1 LKRIEATPVLGT
13 IFLVQLAGLY
23 VMDWWFHFDPGDAS
37 IRFWPRIVRAAFV
50 IQILVYS
57 ALHARRIAKLRVAK
71 FQLLWLGILIV
82 RFLFHGN
89 FDGEVD
95 MYMVNLAYWVLVL
108 WSAYSLV
115 VDGNLTARQVTIT
128 GAVMTFV
135 VVMRNALF
143 GFAGIWLGN
152 KVEGW
157 SFQDIVFNSAYPLL
171 WFTLMQTVDTDV
183 PLTGPIA
190 LLGAVAIVLTMK
202 RGAFIALL
210 LAALAY
216 GMTYAYI
223 NRKSRGIRRVV
234 AFAGIVVVAIGIPV
248 WLRGG
253 EIAARWTEVEDP
265 NNLGSGRG
273 IFWLIIAQHW
283 LSADVITKFIGFG
296 PHSVFEITGDQYL
309 AAIPA
314 HNDWLN
320 MLHEFGIVGVLALG
334 AVCWALVKGLSPI
347 LRDCP
352 KFAPL
357 FCAALSG
364 ALCITLFDIFSSNSE
379 TSFFSLLIA
388 VPLGMSARARLGR
401 VRQSVPR
408 KSVSKR
414 PFVPGR
420 RAAAQ
425 PSALPET

>member
-1 LKRIEATPVLGT
+1 MKRIEATPILGT

-23 VMDWWFHFDPGDAS
+23 VMDWWFHFEPGDYS
-37 IRFWPRIVRAAFV
+37 IRFWPRIIRAAFV
-50 IQILVYS
+50 MQILVYS
-57 ALHARRIAKLRVAK
+57 ALHARRIAKLRVARIQ
-71 FQLLWLGILIV
+71 FLWLGILTV

-115 VDGNLTARQVTIT
+115 VDGNLTARQVTIA
-128 GAVMTFV
+128 GAVMTLV
-135 VVMRNALF
+135 VVTRNALF

-152 KVEGW
+152 KGEGW
-157 SFQDIVFNSAYPLL
+157 NYADIVFNSAYPLL

-183 PLTGPIA
+183 SLTGPIT
-190 LLGAVAIVLTMK
+190 LLGMVAIVLTMK
-202 RGAFIALL
+202 RGAFVALL

-223 NRKSRGIRRVV
+223 NRRSRGIQRVAAV
-234 AFAGIVVVAIGIPV
+234 AGILVVAIGVSV

-253 EIAARWTEVEDP
+253 EIAARWSEVDDP

-320 MLHEFGIVGVLALG
+320 MLHEFGIVGVLAFCL
-334 AVCWALVKGLSPI
+334 VCWVLVKSFSPV
-347 LRDCP
+347 LRNFP

-388 VPLGMSARARLGR
+388 VPLGMSARVRLGHAR
-401 VRQSVPR
+401 PLVPR
-408 KSVSKR
+408 KSVSKGQY
-414 PFVPGR
+414 VPSR

-425 PSALPET
+425 GSALPES